1 MQAWMA
7 QPREM
12 EIMHLCFSGEPGL
25 WGIASKTE
33 ICRAVWA
40 WGHVLVEIMNVCGS
54 PALRAL
60 LREIMV

>member
-1 MQAWMA
+1 VA
-7 QPREM
+7 
-12 EIMHLCFSGEPGL
+12 GL